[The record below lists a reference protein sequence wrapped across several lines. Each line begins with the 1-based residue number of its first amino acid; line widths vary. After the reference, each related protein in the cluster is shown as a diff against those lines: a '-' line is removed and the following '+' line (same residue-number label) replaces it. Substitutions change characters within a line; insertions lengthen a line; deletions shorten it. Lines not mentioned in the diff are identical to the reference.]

1 MTTNATSGPSW
12 LVGIDIG
19 GTFTDVVAL
28 ERNQGCLRTAKVPS
42 RPTAPAA
49 ALKEALA
56 AVDVDLKSIDNL
68 VHGTTRITNAIVESK
83 LPPVVLF
90 TTAGF
95 EDVLP
100 IARLKRRDLYRL
112 DVPPKLPPLVARE
125 ATVGVVE
132 RLSHAGEV
140 LTPLTDDAI
149 EATLAAAADLNATSA
164 AVSLLHAYANPAHEI
179 ALGKAL
185 AARFAHLSLSH
196 QINPEAREFE
206 RTTSTVLNAAAMP
219 VVVDYLDELA
229 RDLPLAGRFQ
239 LFHSA
244 GGWATPAAVRERP
257 LVMALSGPAAG
268 VTACANFAGALAR
281 KDLLTFDM
289 GGTTTDVCL
298 VVDGEIQVT
307 DQRDIAERPMRQ
319 PMVAI
324 ESIGAGGGSV
334 VRLGSGGLAIGPDS
348 AGADPGP
355 ACYGRGGIEATV
367 TDANAVLGYLDPQ
380 RQLGGAITLDVDEA
394 ERAIGPIAAELKRDV
409 VETALGIVRIANA
422 TMARALRRVTVER
435 GIDGRGCSLLAFG
448 GAGPMHAVGLASEF
462 GISEVIVPTVS
473 SAFSAYGCVLSDMA
487 YTRQQTVGMGAND
500 FDHNRFEH
508 LRDAIQGELAA
519 PFVELG
525 VEAEM
530 QVEQVG
536 LMRYAGQSS
545 TVPVPLQLP
554 LDLAALG
561 HEFTERHRQMYGYA
575 TDEPWVL
582 EGLRM
587 RAWRPTSASRVQQG
601 GHTPAAPLRHAQCWF
616 SADAVC
622 ETPCYAREQLAIDQV
637 VQGPALIEDQ
647 WSTIVVSPGWSASAD
662 RYANLFIREDV

>member
-1 MTTNATSGPSW
+1 
-12 LVGIDIG
+12 
-19 GTFTDVVAL
+19 
-28 ERNQGCLRTAKVPS
+28 
-42 RPTAPAA
+42 
-49 ALKEALA
+49 
-56 AVDVDLKSIDNL
+56 
-68 VHGTTRITNAIVESK
+68 
-83 LPPVVLF
+83 
-90 TTAGF
+90 
-95 EDVLP
+95 
-100 IARLKRRDLYRL
+100 
-112 DVPPKLPPLVARE
+112 
-125 ATVGVVE
+125 VVE
-132 RLSHAGEV
+132 RLSYAGEV
-140 LTPLTDDAI
+140 LIPLTDDAV
-149 EATLAAAADLNATSA
+149 EKTLAAVADLPATSA

-185 AARFAHLSLSH
+185 AARFPHLSLSH

-268 VTACANFAGALAR
+268 VTACANFAGVLAR

-355 ACYGRGGIEATV
+355 ACYGRGGSEATV
-367 TDANAVLGYLDPQ
+367 TDANALLGYLDPQ
-380 RQLGGAITLDVDEA
+380 RQLGGAITLDVDAA
-394 ERAIGPIAAELKRDV
+394 ERAIVPIAAELSRDV

-435 GIDGRGCSLLAFG
+435 GIDGRRCSLLAFG

-500 FDHNRFEH
+500 FDHARFER

-519 PFVELG
+519 PFFELG
-525 VEAEM
+525 LEVEM
-530 QVEQVG
+530 QIEQVG

-554 LDLAALG
+554 LELSALG
-561 HEFTERHRQMYGYA
+561 NEFTKRHRRMYGYA

-587 RAWRPTSASRVQQG
+587 RAWRPARATRVEQG

-616 SADAVC
+616 SADAVR
-622 ETPCYAREQLAIDQV
+622 ETPCFAREQLAIEQV
-637 VQGPALIEDQ
+637 VQGPTLIEDQ
-647 WSTIVVSPGWSASAD
+647 WSTVVVPPGWSASAD
-662 RYANLFIREDV
+662 RYANLFIREDD

>member
-1 MTTNATSGPSW
+1 MTASATPTARW

-28 ERNQGCLRTAKVPS
+28 EPSRGLLRTAKVPS
-42 RPTAPAA
+42 RPSAPAA

-56 AVDVDLKSIDNL
+56 AVAVDLESIENL

-112 DVPPKLPPLVARE
+112 DVPPKLPALVPRD

-132 RLSHAGEV
+132 RVSHTGEV
-140 LTPLTDDAI
+140 LTPLTDAALADA
-149 EATLAAAADLNATSA
+149 LAAASDLPAGSA
-164 AVSLLHAYANPAHEI
+164 AVSLLHAYANPEHEL

-268 VTACANFAGALAR
+268 VTACANFASILDR
-281 KDLLTFDM
+281 QDLLTFDM

-355 ACYGRGGIEATV
+355 ACYGRGGTDATV
-367 TDANAVLGYLDPQ
+367 TDANAVLGYLDPN
-380 RQLGGAITLDVDEA
+380 RQLGGAITLDVAAAVRSIE
-394 ERAIGPIAAELKRDV
+394 PIAGELGRDV
-409 VETALGIVRIANA
+409 IETALGIVRIANA

-435 GIDGRGCSLLAFG
+435 GIDGRRCSLLAFG

-487 YTRQQTVGMGAND
+487 YTRQQTVGMGAD
-500 FDHNRFEH
+500 GFDQARFER
-508 LRDAIQGELAA
+508 LRMAMQTELAA

-525 VEAEM
+525 VDAQM

-545 TVPVPLQLP
+545 TVPVTLQLP
-554 LDLAALG
+554 LDLEALG
-561 HEFTERHRQMYGYA
+561 REFTERHRQMYGYA
-575 TDEPWVL
+575 TNEPWVL

-587 RAWRPTSASRVQQG
+587 RVWRPARANRVEQG
-601 GHTPAAPLRHAQCWF
+601 AHTPAEPIRQAQCWF
-616 SADAVC
+616 SIDGVR
-622 ETPCYAREQLAIDQV
+622 ETPCYAREQLGIEQIVA
-637 VQGPALIEDQ
+637 GPALIEDQ
-647 WSTIVVSPGWSASAD
+647 WSTIVVPPGWSAAAD
-662 RYANLFIREDV
+662 CYANLFIREDE